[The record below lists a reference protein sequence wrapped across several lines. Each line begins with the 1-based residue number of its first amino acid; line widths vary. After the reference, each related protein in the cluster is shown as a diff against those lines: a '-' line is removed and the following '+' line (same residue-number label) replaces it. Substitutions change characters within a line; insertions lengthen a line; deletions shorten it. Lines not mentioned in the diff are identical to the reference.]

1 MQRFWRSAH
10 ALLAIA
16 MHTGLPA
23 AIGFGSDTPVAS
35 QPCRCNP
42 QRAFEPS
49 PPWPARRF
57 TWATAKS
64 LNRQCRSG
72 LDVLC
77 AVRQQ
82 DAAAA
87 PRTCHAGLPMPP
99 LALHPSAPSNRPN
112 DAVRPRHACGFRWF
126 MLQSI
131 TESGLCYNLLQC
143 SVVNGKQH
151 RQNDRG
157 EFLYCRDR
165 CIYSVVHRVP
175 KGCDP

>member
-1 MQRFWRSAH
+1 MRCWLLQCTPVC
-10 ALLAIA
+10 LLA
-16 MHTGLPA
+16 A
-23 AIGFGSDTPVAS
+23 AIGFGSYTRVAS

-49 PPWPARRF
+49 PPWSARSRRF

-82 DAAAA
+82 DAEAE
-87 PRTCHAGLPMPP
+87 PRTRHAGLPMPP
-99 LALHPSAPSNRPN
+99 LALHPSAPCDRPN

-126 MLQSI
+126 MLWWTDDQGSPL
-131 TESGLCYNLLQC
+131 TDEWLPASEPRR
-143 SVVNGKQH
+143 SVRAPELFGV
-151 RQNDRG
+151 
-157 EFLYCRDR
+157 
-165 CIYSVVHRVP
+165 SVSVHTSKP
-175 KGCDP
+175 PY